1 MFEQSGT
8 PFGSQNSFN
17 RKRNFSPRNL
27 PAPFHAPHDIGPFD
41 GHPNSR
47 FGFGPP
53 GPPAPPSF
61 GGWYPR
67 HGRPAGNAGSP
78 PQRPFDTT
86 PPAMPYEFSQ
96 SQPFYPPMPY
106 GNERRFSGPFRR
118 SAEGFQGPQ
127 NKLFLDEYRSPGP
140 HQVRRPFPSDQNSPL
155 LTALSR
161 RLTRHLVLKH
171 FPRYHLSRSG
181 VERTH
186 VN

>member
-8 PFGSQNSFN
+8 PFGSQNSSN

-27 PAPFHAPHDIGPFD
+27 AASFHAPHDIGPFD

-53 GPPAPPSF
+53 GHPAPPSF

-118 SAEGFQGPQ
+118 SAEGFQDPQ

-140 HQVRRPFPSDQNSPL
+140 HQVRRPFP
-155 LTALSR
+155 
-161 RLTRHLVLKH
+161 
-171 FPRYHLSRSG
+171 
-181 VERTH
+181 
-186 VN
+186 